1 METHQVTAEKQ
12 PKQKKKEYDIRV
24 NLDWCKACGI
34 CIAFCPT
41 KVYDTDSH
49 TAKPITARLEDC
61 IGCMLCE
68 IRCPDF
74 AIEVKEKILPSDK

>member
-1 METHQVTAEKQ
+1 PNENQ
-12 PKQKKKEYDIRV
+12 PPEIKPIKKKKEFSIEV
-24 NLDWCKACGI
+24 NLAWCKACGI

-41 KVYDTDSH
+41 KVYDTDSL
-49 TAKPITARLEDC
+49 TAKPITARPQDC

-74 AIEVKEKILPSDK
+74 AIEVREKNLKK